1 MKPSLFLDTNVLLDH
16 LVPQRR
22 KDPCSAIFEMAG
34 KGVFEVH
41 ISTQSIVD
49 MVYTAKRLNV
59 TREQTNK
66 FISWM
71 LNHTNVDS
79 FNAFSLRDAIADEDP
94 DFEDSAQLS
103 LAATAVLHAHPFS
116 GRPSGQ
122 DDERLTDKTC
132 GRTMSCTIRPQKYLE
147 TFILESLSRPRC
159 GRTGRTSFRT
169 STESRPF
176 RRRQAAS
183 RRQGGIHPYSCP
195 SRAAGY

>member
-103 LAATAVLHAHPFS
+103 LAEAAGCDVFV
-116 GRPSGQ
+116 
-122 DDERLTDKTC
+122 
-132 GRTMSCTIRPQKYLE
+132 
-147 TFILESLSRPRC
+147 
-159 GRTGRTSFRT
+159 TSDRALL
-169 STESRPF
+169 
-176 RRRQAAS
+176 RRQ
-183 RRQGGIHPYSCP
+183 PPSCMLILSP
-195 SRAAGY
+195 EDLLAKMTKG